1 MATDMMKARTAL
13 ATLKQ
18 WEPGAIIEATPR
30 EALTDLI
37 DTFEWLDQS
46 RADAIEARENAQRTA
61 KLWQEDAERYA
72 KNADFWRQRAEDAEA
87 KIAAWAEASK

>member
-1 MATDMMKARTAL
+1 MATDMMKARA
-13 ATLKQ
+13 AIAVLKSDDS
-18 WEPGAIIEATPR
+18 EIVGAEQGEHLR
-30 EALTDLI
+30 NLI

-46 RADAIEARENAQRTA
+46 RTDAIEARENAQRTA
-61 KLWQEDAERYA
+61 RLWQEDAERYA